1 MPLEI
6 WIPYG
11 ETEVRVGV
19 RTENLVGIAQP
30 KSISTNL
37 NPKLA
42 LTEAISNIHG
52 KRSLDKVLSHDDKV
66 ILAVDLPP
74 TNKYFELID
83 LLIFEIL
90 NLVDMNRVSVLWVQ
104 NDGWPPIQNGLKSD
118 VKNFIILNRTQ
129 PESFT
134 AQERV
139 ENNLT
144 VCREFNEAS
153 LRILVGKVGFDP
165 VWGYTGGVKTLL
177 SLINNQAFTDFYRRS
192 VLAQIENGS
201 RDLDDAKDLES
212 ILSPDGSSVM
222 LSIVENIDGGIAGIF
237 GGTFNESFRL
247 SKEFI
252 DEHCKIG
259 LDRGVD
265 ILIVGAGGRPYDY
278 TLFSSLDSAI
288 MNMGVLKRGG
298 VLILAAE
305 CMGGCGSDVFREWMF
320 KGCDPEKLKLV
331 LKRNFEIGAEKAYLL
346 TKLLDEFRLY
356 LVSVMPDYYVKN
368 IFKLKSSRTVNDA
381 LQHAFRILGKE
392 SEIAVA
398 PYGSLTQTFI
408 KPRP

>member
-1 MPLEI
+1 LEI

-30 KSISTNL
+30 KDIFTIL

-42 LTEAISNIHG
+42 LAETISNIRGGH
-52 KRSLDKVLSHDDKV
+52 SLDRVLSHDDKV
-66 ILAVDLPP
+66 VLTVDLPP

-83 LLIFEIL
+83 LLLFEIL
-90 NLVDMNRVSVLWVQ
+90 NLVDINRISVLWVQ
-104 NDGWPPIQNGLKSD
+104 NDGWPPVQNGLKSD
-118 VKNFIILNRTQ
+118 VKNFTVLNHTK
-129 PESFT
+129 PELTT
-134 AQERV
+134 AKECV
-139 ENNLT
+139 EKNLM
-144 VCREFNEAS
+144 VCKEFNEAS

-165 VWGYTGGVKTLL
+165 VWGYTGGVKTIL
-177 SLINNQAFTDFYRRS
+177 SLMNTQARTEFYRRL

-201 RDLDDAKDLES
+201 SDLDNAKDLES
-212 ILSPDGSSVM
+212 ILSPDGSSLM
-222 LSIVENIDGGIAGIF
+222 LSVVESIDGGIAGIF
-237 GGTFNESFRL
+237 SGTFDESFRL

-252 DEHCKIG
+252 DEHCRIG
-259 LDRGVD
+259 LDKGVD

-288 MNMGVLKRGG
+288 MNTGVLKRGG
-298 VLILAAE
+298 VLILVAE

-320 KGCDPEKLKLV
+320 KGWDPEKLKSM

-346 TKLLDEFRLY
+346 TKLLEEFRLY

-368 IFKLKSSRTVNDA
+368 IFRLKSSRTVNDA
-381 LQHAFRILGKE
+381 LQHALRILGRE

-408 KPRP
+408 KPRS